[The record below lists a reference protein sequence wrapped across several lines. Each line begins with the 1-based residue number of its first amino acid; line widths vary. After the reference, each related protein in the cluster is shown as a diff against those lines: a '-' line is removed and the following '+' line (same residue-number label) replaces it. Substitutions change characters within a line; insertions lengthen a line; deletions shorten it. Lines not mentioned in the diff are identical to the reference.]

1 MSLIIPL
8 HFILPL
14 PPINIFKHPEL
25 GMLEYFSLMQILGSM
40 KFLILLLKTGTLFL
54 SENQFLGGK

>member
-1 MSLIIPL
+1 
-8 HFILPL
+8 
-14 PPINIFKHPEL
+14 
-25 GMLEYFSLMQILGSM
+25 MQILGSM